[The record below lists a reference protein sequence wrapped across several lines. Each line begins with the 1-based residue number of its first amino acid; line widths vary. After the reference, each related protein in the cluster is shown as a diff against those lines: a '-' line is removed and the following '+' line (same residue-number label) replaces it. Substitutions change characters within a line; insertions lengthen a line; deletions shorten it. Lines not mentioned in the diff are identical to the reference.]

1 MVRFPRN
8 FRDTLLS
15 AASTRTL
22 LIAAVVVA
30 LLFVALVVAYTA
42 FDLGVALPQRRS

>member
-15 AASTRTL
+15 TGTTRTL
-22 LIAAVVVA
+22 LVAAVVVA
-30 LLFVALVVAYTA
+30 VLFVTLVAVYRG
-42 FDLGVALPQRRS
+42 FH

>member
-8 FRDTLLS
+8 FRDTL
-15 AASTRTL
+15 ARTATTQTL
-22 LIAAVVVA
+22 LVAAVVLA

-42 FDLGVALPQRRS
+42 FDLGAALPQRRP